1 MEWAGRCVYV
11 VAFSVGGTVMCGL
24 CLGREVSVCTHDH
37 TVLLGILCVCVCPY
51 GDQTVVVSVL
61 RLRLRWW

>member
-1 MEWAGRCVYV
+1 MKSTLLVSEWVGGVGGDGVGWRVCMCA

-37 TVLLGILCVCVCPY
+37 TVLLGILCVCV
-51 GDQTVVVSVL
+51 SL
-61 RLRLRWW
+61 W